1 LYLHF
6 FALKRVVIFIPQVFQ
21 VGDKGLTMVKIRTL
35 LTGHLI
41 KENIIIIHN
50 GIPDFLVI
58 FQVLIFITDI
68 GTLLME
74 IQTMEIQR
82 HIHLAGRVI

>member
-1 LYLHF
+1 MHF

-41 KENIIIIHN
+41 KGNIIIIHN

-68 GTLLME
+68 GILPME
-74 IQTMEIQR
+74 IQTTEIHH

>member
-1 LYLHF
+1 MHF

>member
-1 LYLHF
+1 LHF